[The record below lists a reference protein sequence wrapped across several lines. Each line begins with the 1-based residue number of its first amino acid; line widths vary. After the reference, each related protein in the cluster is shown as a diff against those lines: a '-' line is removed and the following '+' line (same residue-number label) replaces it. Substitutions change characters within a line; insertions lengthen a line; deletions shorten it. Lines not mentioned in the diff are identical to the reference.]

1 MKPHSI
7 TEIAQWAQAEIRLD
21 PSLHDPNQTMATG
34 VSIDTRTMTADEI
47 FMPIIGEKMDG
58 HRFLATAFEKR
69 AAAAFIDRDHL
80 NLVENFK
87 DKIFLLVDDTLEA
100 FQTLAAN
107 YRKSLDVLVVGV
119 TGSNGKTT
127 TKDILASVLTRKFR
141 TVKTIGNLNNEIG
154 VPRTLLDLD
163 ETTEVAIIEMGM
175 SDFGEIDT
183 LVKMARPHIAIIT
196 NVGQSHLNQLGSQ
209 ENIAKAK
216 MEIVNGM
223 GPDDLLIYNRDSSFL
238 AHEVDRRKASAEG
251 LLPRTLS
258 FGQDSQA
265 DSSLSLT
272 RSNEGGSSFTL
283 GGEPFSVN
291 LLGSYQ
297 MYNAAAAILCAK
309 ELDLDEATIQ
319 AGLQVTDQ
327 TKMRSELIHAQG
339 FDILVDCYNS
349 SPQSLRE
356 ALHTTEVLAGY
367 RKKIAILGD
376 MLELGPME
384 KKIHFD
390 IGQEIDPEVFSD
402 VLFFGPLAKYM
413 MEGASLRF
421 RDNHLFWFSKKSDLV
436 DRAKTLIE
444 PASLVLVKASR
455 ALRLEEIVE
464 SIKQRTA
471 Q

>member
-7 TEIAQWAQAEIRLD
+7 TEIARWAQAEIHPGHAGQD
-21 PSLHDPNQTMATG
+21 PDRVLADG
-34 VSIDTRTMTADEI
+34 VSIDTRTMKAGEI

-58 HRFLATAFEKR
+58 HHFLATAFEKG
-69 AAAAFIDRDHL
+69 AACAFIDRNHL
-80 NLVENFK
+80 GMMDDFE
-87 DKIFLLVDDTLEA
+87 DKTFLIVDDSLKA

-107 YRKSLDVLVVGV
+107 YRKSLTCRVVGV

-127 TKDILASVLTRKFR
+127 TKDILASILSQRFR

-163 ETTEVAIIEMGM
+163 ESTEVAIIEMGM
-175 SDFGEIDT
+175 SALGEIDS

-196 NVGQSHLNQLGSQ
+196 NVGQAHLNQLGSR

-216 MEIVNGM
+216 MEIINGM
-223 GPDDLLIYNRDSSFL
+223 GPDDLLIYNHDSSYL
-238 AHEVDRRKASAEG
+238 TQEIDRRKAQDD
-251 LLPRTLS
+251 LIPRTLS
-258 FGQDSQA
+258 YGQEDRA
-265 DSSLSLT
+265 DFALSLI
-272 RSNEGGSSFTL
+272 RANEGGSHFSL
-283 GGEPFSVN
+283 EGEAFQVN

-309 ELDLDEATIQ
+309 ELGLDGATIQ
-319 AGLQVTDQ
+319 AGLHVTDQ

-402 VLFFGPLAKYM
+402 VLFFGPLSKYM
-413 MEGASLRF
+413 MEGASLHF

-455 ALRLEEIVE
+455 SLRLEEIVE